1 MSKET
6 PQEIERNLSYF
17 TGTEE
22 YHRFNGNILLTDGV
36 KYMAEACQAFWFLD
50 IIWSVLSTSKII
62 NDYDRVFCKL
72 EMTDEDTAI
81 VTLDDGNKNIL
92 YFQRIDFTDFPLK
105 EIKVFAFVNG
115 EYRVL
120 LLPSEY

>member
-1 MSKET
+1 MSKQT
-6 PQEIERNLSYF
+6 AKEIERNLSYY
-17 TGTEE
+17 TGTDG

-36 KYMAEACQAFWFLD
+36 KYMAEACQAYWFLN

-62 NDYDRVFCKL
+62 NEYDRVICKL
-72 EMTDEDTAI
+72 EKTDEDTAL

-92 YFQRIDFTDFPLK
+92 YFQTIDFTDFPLQ
-105 EIKVFAFVNG
+105 EIKVFAFQDG

-120 LLPSEY
+120 LLPGEY

>member
-1 MSKET
+1 MSKQT
-6 PQEIERNLSYF
+6 AQEIERNLSYY
-17 TGTEE
+17 TGTDG

-36 KYMAEACQAFWFLD
+36 KYMAEACQAYWFLD

-62 NDYDRVFCKL
+62 NDYDRIFCKL
-72 EMTDEDTAI
+72 EMTSEDTAI
-81 VTLDDGNKNIL
+81 VSLDDGNKNIL

-105 EIKVFAFVNG
+105 EIKLFAFQDG
-115 EYRVL
+115 EHRVL